1 MLEHSPLGASGAER
15 WANCSGS
22 VTLIKLLA
30 ALGVVS
36 LLNLVYYL
44 WLERDLE
51 FVYGVIYS
59 YYAFFLLQWIYP
71 YACLTVRNRDWLT
84 R

>member
-1 MLEHSPLGASGAER
+1 MA
-15 WANCSGS
+15 
-22 VTLIKLLA
+22 
-30 ALGVVS
+30 S

-51 FVYGVIYS
+51 FVYGVIYT

-71 YACLTVRNRDWLT
+71 YACLTVRNRHWLT